1 MPASP
6 DLTETP
12 ELPPFP
18 ATRLLFRDDAYLKS
32 GKARVI
38 GRFSDY
44 LVLDCT
50 LFYPASGGQPS
61 DAGQLVKSGGH
72 SLPVGEL
79 RYLDAAKTIVGHK
92 LPEGEDPASWDGAEI
107 GMELD
112 FGRRFRLMRM
122 HSALHLL
129 SVALPYAVTGGAIGF
144 DDGRLDFDIP
154 EAGLEKEAIT
164 AELNRL
170 IGQEAEIT
178 SRWITDE
185 ELDANPQLVKT
196 MSVKPPRGSGQV
208 RLVEIAGLD
217 LQPCGGT
224 HVRNTREIGPMLVT
238 NIEKKGKQNR
248 RVRIAF
254 AEQQGPAT

>member
-1 MPASP
+1 MTE
-6 DLTETP
+6 DLALTDSAETP
-12 ELPPFP
+12 QFP
-18 ATRLLFRDDAYLKS
+18 ATTLLFREDAYLKS
-32 GKARVI
+32 ASGRVL
-38 GRFSDY
+38 GVFGEY
-44 LVLDCT
+44 LVLDAT

-61 DAGQLVKSGGH
+61 DAGSFT
-72 SLPVGEL
+72 LPDGREITVAEL
-79 RYLDAAKTIVGHK
+79 RYLDPAKTIVGHK
-92 LPEGEDPASWDGAEI
+92 LPEGEPIDGLVGRTL
-107 GMELD
+107 GMTLD
-112 FGRRFRLMRM
+112 FERRYRLMRV

-129 SVALPYAVTGGAIGF
+129 SVALPFPVTGGAIGL

-154 EAGLEKEAIT
+154 DAGLDKETIT

-170 IGQEAEIT
+170 IQQNADIT

-196 MSVKPPRGSGQV
+196 MSVKPPRGSGKV

-224 HVRNTREIGPMLVT
+224 HVLNTREIGPMVVS

-254 AEQQGPAT
+254 A

>member
-1 MPASP
+1 MPARP
-6 DLTETP
+6 ALTETS

-18 ATRLLFRDDAYLKS
+18 PTRLLFRDDPYLKS
-32 GKARVI
+32 AKARVI
-38 GRFSDY
+38 GRYSDF

-61 DAGQLVKSGGH
+61 DAGLIVKPGGH
-72 SLPVGEL
+72 TLQVGEL

-92 LPEGEDPASWDGAEI
+92 LPEGEDPAAWDGAEI
-107 GMELD
+107 EMQLD
-112 FGRRFRLMRM
+112 FERRYRLMRV

-129 SVALPYAVTGGAIGF
+129 SVALPYPVTGGAIGL

-196 MSVKPPRGSGQV
+196 MSVKPPRGSGRV

-224 HVRNTREIGPMLVT
+224 HVRNTREIGPMVVT

-248 RVRIAF
+248 RVRIGF
-254 AEQQGPAT
+254 A